1 MTGMNLIFPP
11 RVPTATHRSL
21 WLLPRIALAL
31 FIAAVAGLLWYS
43 HHDERSEQRQVL
55 INDVLWVEQNLR
67 FQFEQTEERLRS
79 LLQSQRSGQLDLDT
93 FNARVQFIQ
102 SSNPGVT
109 RVQIRS
115 PDDAAIYDST
125 PIGRQYLPE
134 IQAASAF
141 ATRSGN
147 SSYSDIFK
155 QGQDAIIALVV
166 PEGEHVAVALMSLNK
181 MVAQQVPWWFA
192 VKYRLV
198 IHDSNGQIIASKS
211 QVETGDETLSYQVPL
226 EPPGKDLLLKVT
238 AYRQPSS
245 IVRNLLVT
253 AVVSLA
259 LAVVYSWWRLRRH
272 VQGRLQAEAALRA
285 EHAFRQAMEDSLSVG
300 MRARDLEGR
309 IIYVNPAFCKMVGFS
324 KEELIGATPPYPYWV
339 PEAMEHHLQQNQA
352 VLSGNAPMA
361 GFESRIR
368 HRNGHY
374 VDTMVYTTPLID
386 ADGQKRG
393 WMSSVLDITERKR
406 IEEHTRQQEEVLRQT
421 AKLVSMGEMA
431 STLAHELNQPLMAMS
446 GYANAAQ
453 QLAKQPDRQLLLGS
467 TLDKIAE
474 QAQRAAQIVR
484 RIREFVR
491 RSTPHRETCNLN
503 SVIDDAMG
511 LVEPDA
517 RQKRVKLVV
526 NQQPLPDI
534 QADKVLIEQVLLN
547 LLRNAIDA
555 CASQPAS
562 GGEITIMACEYRGM
576 LQVSVRDTGG
586 GIPDQVAQHLFEAF
600 FTTKNMG
607 MGMGLSICRSIIE
620 NHQGKL
626 WFETEPGVG
635 TCFHFTLPL

>member
-1 MTGMNLIFPP
+1 MNLIFPP